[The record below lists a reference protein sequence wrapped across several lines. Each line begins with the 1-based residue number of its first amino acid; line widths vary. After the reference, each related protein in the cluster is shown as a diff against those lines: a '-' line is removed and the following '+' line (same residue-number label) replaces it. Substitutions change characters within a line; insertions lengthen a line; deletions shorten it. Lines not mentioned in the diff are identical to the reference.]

1 MRESG
6 LPGGIRGRNGTCQ
19 GGFSVL
25 VDGVRR
31 AALHIVGGITWDNV
45 GSRALVVSRLVVVRR
60 ASWVDRAL
68 VVSASCS
75 TWPGARTSGVVVG
88 GLARASVEKSCST
101 FPALGVVCE
110 GGLLSTL
117 YKIGGIRRCLA
128 RARGWGCVEARWW
141 WRVCVLV
148 CGCVG
153 GWGELGCAYVG
164 SASRATRLVAT
175 GLAAAGSI
183 AGAGWARR

>member
-1 MRESG
+1 M
-6 LPGGIRGRNGTCQ
+6 
-19 GGFSVL
+19 
-25 VDGVRR
+25 
-31 AALHIVGGITWDNV
+31 

-60 ASWVDRAL
+60 AAWVDRAL
-68 VVSASCS
+68 VVRESCS
-75 TWPGARTSGVVVG
+75 TWPGARTSGVIVG
-88 GLARASVEKSCST
+88 GIAAT